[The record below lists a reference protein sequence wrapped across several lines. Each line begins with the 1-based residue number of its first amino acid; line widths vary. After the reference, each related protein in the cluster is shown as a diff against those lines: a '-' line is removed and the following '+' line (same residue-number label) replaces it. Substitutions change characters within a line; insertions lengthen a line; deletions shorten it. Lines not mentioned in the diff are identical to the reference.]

1 MEFQPPKIKPQLQQ
15 IARAVIHTGVI
26 CMNHQILAEQPS
38 NRQVELLQTEVA
50 RLNHKCER
58 QAAEML
64 SMQAEIDLLKS
75 ARETERAIEE
85 EIYSTVCLRD
95 EVRL

>member
-1 MEFQPPKIKPQLQQ
+1 
-15 IARAVIHTGVI
+15 
-26 CMNHQILAEQPS
+26 MNHQILAEQPDI
-38 NRQVELLQTEVA
+38 RQVELLQTEIA
-50 RLNHKCER
+50 RLNHKCEM
-58 QAAEML
+58 QATEML

-85 EIYSTVCLRD
+85 EIYSKVCLRD